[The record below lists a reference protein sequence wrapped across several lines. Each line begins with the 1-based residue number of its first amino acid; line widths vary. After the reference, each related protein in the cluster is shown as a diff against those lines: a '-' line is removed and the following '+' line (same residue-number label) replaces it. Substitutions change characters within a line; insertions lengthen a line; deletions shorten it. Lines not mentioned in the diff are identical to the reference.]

1 MNSLGF
7 ALLIPLVAC
16 AQSITGR
23 FVDPAQASI
32 GKVDVEL
39 LPAGGD
45 WVTRSTYSEP
55 NGSFQFLLVEP
66 GAYVIVAGAA
76 GFQSRVV
83 TVRVSS
89 GHVADV
95 GTLVLRIGSCDRP
108 GTNCD
113 SFFGGAPPPPP
124 PPVPAVDLCKAL
136 KSPNRYGNKPIV
148 MVGMLTTVRG
158 RPALT
163 AACDSTLASGGLT
176 WTNAVLLPE
185 GAVPQTVPDV
195 PQYSRFQKEA
205 RGSCRS
211 RQKDQRFANLEGRC
225 SLWIPRHT
233 RRPPGRSLH
242 RRFLRASRYPDAPC
256 ELSESRW
263 IRRTQVGR
271 VATNGNP
278 L

>member
-1 MNSLGF
+1 VNSPGV

-39 LPAGGD
+39 LPVGGD
-45 WVTRSTYSEP
+45 GVTRSTYSEP

-76 GFQSRVV
+76 GFQSHVV

-95 GTLVLRIGSCDRP
+95 GTLVLRIGSCDHP
-108 GTNCD
+108 GTYCD
-113 SFFGGAPPPPP
+113 SFFGGPPPPP
-124 PPVPAVDLCKAL
+124 PRPVPVVDVCKAL
-136 KSPNRYGNKPIV
+136 KSPNRYGNKPII

-176 WTNAVLLPE
+176 WTNAVPLPE
-185 GAVPQTVPDV
+185 GAVPQTSPTLPNIPDLRKKLADLAAAV
-195 PQYSRFQKEA
+195 RKTS
-205 RGSCRS
+205 GS
-211 RQKDQRFANLEGRC
+211 
-225 SLWIPRHT
+225 PT
-233 RRPPGRSLH
+233 
-242 RRFLRASRYPDAPC
+242 
-256 ELSESRW
+256 
-263 IRRTQVGR
+263 GR
-271 VATNGNP
+271 VAAIYGFLDLPDGLQVLPCTGDS
-278 L
+278 